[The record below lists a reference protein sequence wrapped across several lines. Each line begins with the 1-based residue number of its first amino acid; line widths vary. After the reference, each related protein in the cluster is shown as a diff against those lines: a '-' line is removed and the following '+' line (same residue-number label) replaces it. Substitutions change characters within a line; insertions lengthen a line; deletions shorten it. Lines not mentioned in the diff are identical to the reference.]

1 MGSYMASR
9 LEASSAYPT
18 RIARAAV
25 IAAALWTPFVANAQS
40 ERSSFASITPY
51 WQGSADI
58 DDGGDFDAKGVALR
72 AGMRTRLSDGVH
84 GGVSL
89 NYDGIDFDF
98 SGRGAVGGAPWG
110 NVQRIGLSLPFTF
123 QGAGDWTYGVV
134 PSVEWSRE
142 NGADSGDSQVYGAI
156 VSATR
161 SFAADKRLGF
171 GLGAYSHIEENR
183 VIPLIIVDWR
193 LNERWRL
200 VNPLPAG
207 PVGPAGL
214 ELDYR
219 FDNGWN
225 LGVGAT
231 VRSLR
236 FRLREDGPV
245 RDGVGEETG
254 VPVFLRASTQFGNDS
269 SLHLYA
275 GAIVAGKLRVEDSK
289 GRKVY
294 EESFDPTPILGA
306 TFSTRF

>member
-1 MGSYMASR
+1 MASH
-9 LEASSAYPT
+9 LEASSAYPFG
-18 RIARAAV
+18 IVRAAI
-25 IAAALWTPFVANAQS
+25 IAAALCTPLVANAQN
-40 ERSSFASITPY
+40 ERTSFASITPY

-58 DDGGDFDAKGVALR
+58 DDGGDFNAKGVALR

-84 GGVSL
+84 GGVTL
-89 NYDGIDFDF
+89 NYDGVDFDF
-98 SGRGAVGGAPWG
+98 SGRSAVGGAPWG
-110 NVQRIGLSLPFTF
+110 NVQRVGFGLPFTF
-123 QGAGDWTYGVV
+123 RGTGDWTYGLA
-134 PSVEWSRE
+134 PSVEWSKE
-142 NGADSGDSQVYGAI
+142 NGADWGDSLVYGAI

-161 SFAADKRLGF
+161 SFAPDRRLGF

-183 VIPLIIVDWR
+183 LVPLIIVDWR
-193 LNERWRL
+193 LSQRWRL

-225 LGVGAT
+225 LGAGAT
-231 VRSLR
+231 YRSLR
-236 FRLREDGPV
+236 FRLREGGPV

-254 VPVFLRASTQFGNDS
+254 VPVFMRASTQFGDDS
-269 SLHLYA
+269 SLHIYA
-275 GAIVAGKLRVEDSK
+275 GAIVAGELRVENSR

>member
-1 MGSYMASR
+1 MAAR
-9 LEASSAYPT
+9 LEASSACPHG
-18 RIARAAV
+18 IARAAV
-25 IAAALWTPFVANAQS
+25 IAAALLAPLGASAQTD
-40 ERSSFASITPY
+40 RSAFASISPY

-110 NVQRIGLSLPFTF
+110 NVQRIGFSLPFTF
-123 QGAGDWTYGVV
+123 QGAGDWTYGVM

-142 NGADSGDSQVYGAI
+142 NGADWGDSLVYGGI

-161 SFAADKRLGF
+161 SFATDKRLGF
-171 GLGAYSHIEENR
+171 GLGAYSHIEEDR
-183 VIPLIIVDWR
+183 VVPLIIVDWR
-193 LNERWRL
+193 LSERWRL

-219 FDNGWN
+219 LDNGWS

-231 VRSLR
+231 YRSMR
-236 FRLREDGPV
+236 FRLRDGGPV
-245 RDGVGEETG
+245 RNGVGEESG

-275 GAIVAGKLRVEDSK
+275 GAIVAGELRVEDSR

-294 EESFDPTPILGA
+294 EESFDPAPILGA